1 MALFKSYHVS
11 MKLRDCHN
19 IEDFRKLAQRRL
31 PSPIFN
37 FIDGGAEDEITLRR
51 NTQSF
56 DYCDLVPSVLAG
68 MNSVDLSTT
77 VLGQKLNM
85 PVILSPTAM
94 QRLYHQDGEKAVA
107 RVAEKYGTMYCVS
120 TMSTTSLE
128 EIASSAGGPQ
138 LFQLYMHKDKGLTRD
153 LIARCKDAGYHA
165 LALTVD
171 TVVSGN
177 RERDYRSG
185 MTTPPTLTLKSLI
198 SFAMHPGWTFG
209 YFLGEKF
216 ILANVAKYI
225 KQGSDIASSV
235 FDYIN
240 TQMDSVISWSD
251 AEMVRKEWGGPF
263 AIKGIM
269 SASDAIKAVEVGASA
284 IILSNHGGRQLDASR
299 TPFEQLQEIVDK
311 VGDRIEIIMDGGIK
325 RGSHILKALALGAH
339 ACSGGR
345 FYLYPLAAMGE
356 AGVDRAME
364 IIRDEL
370 FRNMMLMGCKSLGDL
385 DRSKIA
391 LRFPA

>member
-1 MALFKSYHVS
+1 MN
-11 MKLRDCHN
+11 LRSCHN
-19 IEDFRKLAQRRL
+19 IEDFRSLARKRL
-31 PSPIFN
+31 PSPIFD
-37 FIDGGAEDEITLRR
+37 FIDGGAEDEFTLKR

-56 DYCDLVPSVLAG
+56 DYCDLVPDVLAG
-68 MNSVDLSTT
+68 MESVELSTT
-77 VLGQKLNM
+77 IMGQKLNL
-85 PVILSPTAM
+85 PVLLSPTAM

-107 RVAEKYGTMYCVS
+107 RVAAKYGAMYCVS

-128 EIASSAGGPQ
+128 EIASSTQGPK

-153 LIARCKDAGYHA
+153 LIARSRQAGYHA

-198 SFAMHPGWTFG
+198 SFALHPAWTIG

-216 ILANVAKYI
+216 VLANVEQYV

-235 FDYIN
+235 FEYIN
-240 TQMDSVISWSD
+240 TQMDSCISWSD

-269 SASDAIKAVEVGASA
+269 SVSDARKAVDVGASA
-284 IILSNHGGRQLDASR
+284 IIISNHGGRQLDASR
-299 TPFEQLQEIVDK
+299 TPLEQLKYIVDE
-311 VGDRIEIIMDGGIK
+311 VGGEVEIILDGGIR
-325 RGSHILKALALGAH
+325 RGSHILKALALGAN

-345 FYLYPLAAMGE
+345 FYLYPLAAGGE
-356 AGVDRAME
+356 SGVEKAME
-364 IIRDEL
+364 IIYNEL
-370 FRNMMLMGCKSLGDL
+370 YRNMMLMGCKSLQEL
-385 DRSKIA
+385 DSSKIA
-391 LRFPA
+391 TRFPS